1 MLSRGTG
8 DEQSCTSLS
17 AILAGRLLINTVF
30 TCYFAMYSKSKLN
43 CQGPYICLPWQC
55 LSIVKPICTHI
66 DPQDIVRTLL
76 PFYCKVPRI
85 QLSRVA
91 LRRRPAITQGPN
103 PSAGVWH
110 FSGPQNGYLE
120 GGGVRL
126 SLVSSQQA
134 GFCEL
139 PVSSKYAATHKPWCE
154 VEPS

>member
-1 MLSRGTG
+1 
-8 DEQSCTSLS
+8 
-17 AILAGRLLINTVF
+17 
-30 TCYFAMYSKSKLN
+30 MYSKSKLN

-66 DPQDIVRTLL
+66 DPQDVVRTLL

-85 QLSRVA
+85 QLSRVP

-120 GGGVRL
+120 GGGGLALPGIITAGGFLRTSGFVELCDTCKEGRLTRNTPPPTNPGVRW
-126 SLVSSQQA
+126 S
-134 GFCEL
+134 
-139 PVSSKYAATHKPWCE
+139 H
-154 VEPS
+154 PSMDYQPLRKKTP